1 MKPEQWAHVVTTN
14 STSLYNLTRPVVK
27 QMALQRRG
35 RFVSVASTADQPELK
50 ARSITPPQML
60 PSSARPNPSP
70 AKWPHAASRSTCSP
84 WLHRDQPAGW
94 FATGTTLGA
103 NPGGPFRRNGG
114 SPRCCLEHRAQA
126 PLRFCKPPPEMLG
139 ERDENVARSGTY
151 SGKKRFNCGVV
162 MTRSTNVNVPLFRAS

>member
-84 WLHRDQPAGW
+84 GFIETSLLDGLPREQLLAQIPAGR
-94 FATGTTLGA
+94 FGEMVGRHGA
-103 NPGGPFRRNGG
+103 ALNTVRK
-114 SPRCCLEHRAQA
+114 H
-126 PLRFCKPPPEMLG
+126 FCKPPPELLG
-139 ERDENVARSGTY
+139 QRDDNEARSGPY
-151 SGKKRFNCGVV
+151 SGKKRFNSGVV
-162 MTRSTNVNVPLFRAS
+162 ITRSRNVNVPLFRAS